1 MLLLKFYFL
10 NKEHL
15 SMILSNQR
23 EPILPGK
30 QQPWEKTMLMGK
42 LSWKKGL
49 LIRMYGCICYLFLE
63 KFLI

>member
-1 MLLLKFYFL
+1 
-10 NKEHL
+10 
-15 SMILSNQR
+15 MILSNQR